1 MPSSQEIAFACARF
15 ADDVKA
21 ENIVILDVRKI
32 SSITDYF
39 VICSAT
45 SEPHL
50 KAIRRDI
57 MEGVRESLNEKPA
70 YAEGDPA
77 SHWLVVD
84 YIDVMVH
91 IFHEETRN
99 FYALEDLWKD
109 APRVDPAAPPPVE
122 PTPAAPAA
130 KKATTTKKKRAVASG
145 PARKAAATKKA
156 PAKKAAAKKAPAKK
170 AAAKKV
176 PRR

>member
-1 MPSSQEIAFACARF
+1 MPNSLEIALACARF

-21 ENIVILDVRKI
+21 DNVVILDVRKI

-57 MEGVRESLNEKPA
+57 MEGVQESLSEKPA
-70 YAEGDPA
+70 YAEGNPT

-91 IFHEETRN
+91 IFHEETRT

-109 APRVDPAAPPPVE
+109 APRVNPLAPPPANL
-122 PTPAAPAA
+122 PPAPVVKPAAKKAPAA
-130 KKATTTKKKRAVASG
+130 KKKT
-145 PARKAAATKKA
+145 ATKKT
-156 PAKKAAAKKAPAKK
+156 PAAAKKAPA
-170 AAAKKV
+170 AKKKSV
-176 PRR
+176 TKKTPRP